1 MESAI
6 VFYFLVIMKELKV
19 LGLPTRVMA
28 LALVL
33 PSGETIVFYLC
44 RANYA
49 TPTES
54 PSELYFILKL
64 SSSLSRFIS
73 VLSLF
78 FLTLTALLTS
88 ALMPL
93 SVAH

>member
-1 MESAI
+1 MIWFGTKVVSILSIVLSFSQSPRRRMESAI
-6 VFYFLVIMKELKV
+6 VFYFLVYMKELKA

-64 SSSLSRFIS
+64 R
-73 VLSLF
+73 
-78 FLTLTALLTS
+78 
-88 ALMPL
+88 
-93 SVAH
+93 